1 MDKHL
6 YVDNGKRGRLFFL
19 AAFLAVSLFVLR
31 AWNLVDLNNYWDLA
45 GIFVG
50 YAVVSYIGVVWGFRF
65 QVTLRSL
72 LTIVPQSAIFVAS
85 QALFVML
92 FFFRDFARVY
102 EFLLLFLLLIVV
114 LVTTYISFLM
124 ANIFNVATFKRV
136 PLEQVAKTTSYIIT
150 MLYVYFITFG
160 ALSFE
165 VYVVI
170 SVAFL
175 FVAYLAGIFFHSL
188 HLDYTRQ
195 EIYSSIIMI
204 SVSMTAILMGGIMLG
219 SSYEITALLPTSVAF
234 VLFGVEMN
242 RGKINSFSYVKYF
255 ITILVAV
262 LVNIILQ

>member
-1 MDKHL
+1 MDKNL

-19 AAFLAVSLFVLR
+19 AALLAVSLFVLR
-31 AWNLVDLNNYWDLA
+31 AWNVVDLNNYWHLA
-45 GIFVG
+45 GMFFIYFF
-50 YAVVSYIGVVWGFRF
+50 ASYLGMIWGFRF
-65 QVTLRSL
+65 QVTVRSL
-72 LTIVPQSAIFVAS
+72 LTILPQSAIFVAS

-102 EFLLLFLLLIVV
+102 EFLLLFVLLIVV

-150 MLYVYFITFG
+150 LLYVYFITFG
-160 ALSFE
+160 VLSFE
-165 VYVVI
+165 VHVII
-170 SVAFL
+170 SVVVL
-175 FVAYLAGIFFHSL
+175 FFAYLAGIFFHSL

-204 SVSMTAILMGGIMLG
+204 SVSMTAILMGGVMLG
-219 SSYEITALLPTSVAF
+219 SSYEITALLPTTVAF

-242 RGKINSFSYVKYF
+242 RGKLNSFSYLKYF
-255 ITILVAV
+255 ITVLIAVAI
-262 LVNIILQ
+262 NIFLQ